1 MKKQALILAWM
12 LWLACV
18 SEALAQQQT
27 AEKIIQSIE
36 KHNCTVRELSG
47 AKVCQYDYTVDG
59 LAVEAILFQPSGTGP
74 FPGILMVP
82 GYERT
87 ARNLIPLGVRLA
99 EEVFAGLAV
108 TQPGFG
114 KSEGPSDFVGPK
126 TLKVLT
132 EGYRRLQHEGFADAK
147 RMGVYGYSRGA
158 MAASLL
164 VVGDLDDAKAAVFG
178 AGIYDFKKAYD
189 DSTLRGVRENM
200 KAETGMTKE
209 AILERSSVLRMDR
222 LKCPVLILHGE
233 KDKNVP
239 VSQALLL
246 RDRLTMLHKEFEF
259 RLFPDREHSIG
270 PEVTTLT
277 VEFFQRK
284 LK

>member
-1 MKKQALILAWM
+1 MKKHVIVLTLVLCLAR
-12 LWLACV
+12 ASDAV
-18 SEALAQQQT
+18 AQQT
-27 AEKIIQSIE
+27 AETIIQDIE
-36 KHNCTVRELSG
+36 KGGCTVLESSG
-47 AKVCQYDYTVDG
+47 AKVCRYDYAVDG
-59 LAVEAILFQPSGTGP
+59 RAVEAILFQPAGSGP
-74 FPGILMVP
+74 FPGILMIP

-87 ARNLIPLGVRLA
+87 ARNLIPIGVRLA
-99 EEVFAGLAV
+99 EEGFAGLAV

-114 KSEGPSDFVGPK
+114 NSQGPPDFVGPK

-132 EGYRRLQHEGFADAK
+132 IGYRKLQHAAFVDPK

-178 AGIYDFKKAYD
+178 AGIYDFKRAYD

-209 AILERSSVLRMDR
+209 AIRERSSVLRMEN

-233 KDKNVP
+233 DDKNVP
-239 VSQALLL
+239 VSQAKLL
-246 RDRLTMLHKEFEF
+246 RDQLTSLHKDFEIH
-259 RLFPDREHSIG
+259 LFPGREHSIG
-270 PEVTTLT
+270 PEVPELTLD
-277 VEFFQRK
+277 FFQRK